1 MIESIFFSDKVS
13 IILSEILFMS
23 EIREEK
29 IRDIIK
35 SLKNSGPLYKKLCA
49 RVANRLF
56 NHFKEDRESLQS
68 TAEDI
73 IQDTIIAALTELKKG
88 EVINNLEAWCHTTS
102 SRKAIDFLKKKKNSR
117 LPEFDDLESSNK
129 GTKNFNKIEKIF
141 EDKVHKESSYI
152 KVLTGQ
158 CMEQLSE
165 NYRKVLTLI
174 AVGNKTREI
183 AENLNIPQNTI
194 LTWVT
199 KAKKQFSECIGF
211 NR

>member
-13 IILSEILFMS
+13 IILSEKFFMS

-29 IRDIIK
+29 IRDVIK

-49 RVANRLF
+49 SVANRLF

-117 LPEFDDLESSNK
+117 LPEFDDLESSDK
-129 GTKNFNKIEKIF
+129 GSKNFNKIEKIF

-158 CMEQLSE
+158 CMKQLSE
-165 NYRKVLTLI
+165 NYRKVLTLT